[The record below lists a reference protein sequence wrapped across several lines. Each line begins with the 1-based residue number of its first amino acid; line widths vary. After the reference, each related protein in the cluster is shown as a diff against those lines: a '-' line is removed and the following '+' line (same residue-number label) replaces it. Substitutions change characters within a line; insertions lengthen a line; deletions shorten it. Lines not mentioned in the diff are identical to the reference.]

1 MVSDCLESIMKRYGI
16 EWEMKKDYL
25 SHALDL
31 IARGYPVPTSDPD
44 LLAKMLEDKDRNVI
58 NKQNISENS
67 NDEKGSDRKG

>member
-1 MVSDCLESIMKRYGI
+1 
-16 EWEMKKDYL
+16 MKKDYL

>member
-1 MVSDCLESIMKRYGI
+1 M
-16 EWEMKKDYL
+16 KDYL

-67 NDEKGSDRKG
+67 NDEKGSERTGSKTLSR

>member
-1 MVSDCLESIMKRYGI
+1 M
-16 EWEMKKDYL
+16 KDYL
-25 SHALDL
+25 SHALEL

-44 LLAKMLEDKDRNVI
+44 LLAKMLEDKDRSVI

>member
-1 MVSDCLESIMKRYGI
+1 MM
-16 EWEMKKDYL
+16 KDYL

-58 NKQNISENS
+58 NKQNTSVNKDEPKRSES
-67 NDEKGSDRKG
+67 K